1 MDNNSQQ
8 LSTLLVNYMKS
19 KNKNYI
25 LLALLAF
32 FFLQSQAVSAAE
44 YIYISDNLRVGIRT
58 EPVSGIP
65 PISVVFTGMRLKV
78 EERTDGY
85 IKVTT
90 DKGVTGWIK
99 DIYATK
105 EAPAT
110 IQLNHLR
117 LKHEKLKKEHI
128 KDLQTFSQLE
138 KANRALN
145 EKIDEL
151 KSEKREWQND
161 RVNLMASQQQESYW
175 YWLVG
180 IIALFLGSFIAGAL
194 WYRTRAMKRLGGLR
208 V

>member
-1 MDNNSQQ
+1 
-8 LSTLLVNYMKS
+8 MKL
-19 KNKNYI
+19 KNKNYL
-25 LLALLAF
+25 LLALLAS
-32 FFLQSQAVSAAE
+32 FFLQSQFVSAAE
-44 YIYISDNLRVGIRT
+44 YIYISDHLRVGIRT

-90 DKGVTGWIK
+90 DKGVTGWMK

-110 IQLNHLR
+110 IQLSNLL
-117 LKHEKLKKEHI
+117 LKYEKLKKERI

-138 KANRALN
+138 KANRALD

-151 KSEKREWQND
+151 KSEKREWHND
-161 RVNLMASQQQESYW
+161 RVNLMASQHQESSW

-180 IIALFLGSFIAGAL
+180 VIALLVGSFVAGAL
-194 WYRTRAMKRLGGLR
+194 WYRTQAMKRLGGLR

>member
-1 MDNNSQQ
+1 
-8 LSTLLVNYMKS
+8 MKL
-19 KNKNYI
+19 KNKNYRF
-25 LLALLAF
+25 LALMAL
-32 FFLQSQAVSAAE
+32 FFLQSQAILAAE
-44 YIYISDNLRVGIRT
+44 YVYISDHLRVGIRT

-90 DKGVTGWIK
+90 EKGVTGWIK

-110 IQLNHLR
+110 IQLNTLR
-117 LKHEKLKKEHI
+117 EKHEKLRKERI

-161 RVNLMASQQQESYW
+161 RVNLMASQHQESSW
-175 YWLVG
+175 YWIAGILILVL
-180 IIALFLGSFIAGAL
+180 ASFIAGAL
-194 WYRTRAMKRLGGLR
+194 WYRTQAMKRLGGLR

>member
-1 MDNNSQQ
+1 
-8 LSTLLVNYMKS
+8 MKL
-19 KNKNYI
+19 KNKNY
-25 LLALLAF
+25 LPLALLAF

-44 YIYISDNLRVGIRT
+44 YIYISDHLRVGIRT

-90 DKGVTGWIK
+90 DKGVTGWMK

-110 IQLNHLR
+110 IQLSSLR
-117 LKHEKLKKEHI
+117 LKYDKLKKERI
-128 KDLQTFSQLE
+128 KDLQTFAQLE
-138 KANRALN
+138 KANRALD

-161 RVNLMASQQQESYW
+161 RVNLMAIQHQESSW
-175 YWLVG
+175 YWLAGV
-180 IIALFLGSFIAGAL
+180 IVLLLGSFIAGAL
-194 WYRTRAMKRLGGLR
+194 WYRTQAMKRLGGLR